1 MVVHMVIK
9 DFGKVKSADIS
20 LDNLI
25 VFAGSNNSGKTM
37 VMQLIYGVRKEL
49 DNFPVPVFAAKST
62 ELNGQYLIR
71 CDQAW
76 FETVESQ
83 VNQYLE
89 ENKLQMMKRIFGV
102 PIPIGEIKVKL
113 EETEKTY
120 FVSSISEYEN
130 RDAGE
135 QKTGIHIDARW
146 YERGENIKSFESRIS
161 DWDGLGDG
169 TKEALNLM
177 EDYFV

>member
-130 RDAGE
+130 RVM
-135 QKTGIHIDARW
+135 
-146 YERGENIKSFESRIS
+146 S
-161 DWDGLGDG
+161 
-169 TKEALNLM
+169 
-177 EDYFV
+177 

>member
-89 ENKLQMMKRIFGV
+89 ENKL
-102 PIPIGEIKVKL
+102 
-113 EETEKTY
+113 
-120 FVSSISEYEN
+120 
-130 RDAGE
+130 
-135 QKTGIHIDARW
+135 
-146 YERGENIKSFESRIS
+146 
-161 DWDGLGDG
+161 
-169 TKEALNLM
+169 
-177 EDYFV
+177 

>member
-135 QKTGIHIDARW
+135 QKT
-146 YERGENIKSFESRIS
+146 
-161 DWDGLGDG
+161 
-169 TKEALNLM
+169 
-177 EDYFV
+177 